1 MNYRERILAASRG
14 QRTDKL
20 PFFHFWRHCQTGR
33 AERECR
39 NRGMGVCWLRPPY
52 AERLHGVDVEEKRT
66 VVKGRAVVR
75 RTFSTPVGAIY
86 EDELREPGT
95 GNWKGTRSWKGH
107 QPWITERLLKGP
119 ADYKVLKYIVE
130 HTEYVAD
137 YFGVEQAMEWLGED
151 GVVLDQLPHSPMQ
164 MLMIYW
170 LGSEEGRFFFH
181 MADYPDLV
189 EELCQ
194 AVSKAREPLYEE
206 IAAKS
211 PAPVAWCGDNID
223 GVLANPKLFARYF
236 MPEYEKQAK
245 PLHRAGKL
253 MACHMD
259 GRLKNLQEL
268 IGRTPIDIIEAIHPP
283 PMGDLSIREALAAWP
298 GKVLWIGFPSSAYLE
313 GPAATERCALE
324 LLREAGSG
332 ERVAIA
338 ASTENLVSNENL
350 LALTSVLEKAELPLT
365 RAAVDRIAEA
375 LAPTLRNKS
384 KAVPG

>member
-14 QRTDKL
+14 QRTDKM
-20 PFFHFWRHCQTGR
+20 PFFHYWRHCQNGW

-39 NRGMGVCWLRPPY
+39 NRGMGLCWLRVPY
-52 AERLHGVDVEEKRT
+52 AEKLHGVDVEEKRT

-75 RTFSTPVGAIY
+75 RTYSTPVGSIY

-95 GNWKGTRSWKGH
+95 GHWKGTRSWKGH
-107 QPWITERLLKGP
+107 QPWITDRLLKGP

-151 GVVLDQLPHSPMQ
+151 GFVLDQLPHSPMQ
-164 MLMIYW
+164 MLMIFW
-170 LGSEEGRFFFH
+170 LGSEEGRFFYH
-181 MADYPDLV
+181 LADYPDLV
-189 EELCQ
+189 EELYQ

-211 PAPVAWCGDNID
+211 PAPVSFCGDNID

-253 MACHMD
+253 MAVHMD
-259 GRLKNLQEL
+259 GRLKNLKEL
-268 IGRTPIDIIEAIHPP
+268 IGKTPIDIIEAIHPP
-283 PMGDLSIREALAAWP
+283 PMGDLSIHEALAAWP
-298 GKVLWIGFPSSAYLE
+298 DKVLWIGFPSSVYLE
-313 GPAATERCALE
+313 GPEATQRFALE
-324 LLREAGSG
+324 LLRETGSG

-338 ASTENLVSNENL
+338 ASTENFVSNENL
-350 LALTSVLEKAELPLT
+350 LALTAVLEDAELPLS

-375 LAPTLRNKS
+375 LAPSAAMRQ
-384 KAVPG
+384 GR